1 MRVPS
6 KSSVGVYYP
15 ERVEGG
21 VHDLSGAEQVQDHR
35 DAEVSDQEPE
45 GDVHHLADA
54 AACSGH
60 ESRAEECDFA
70 ASSQLSSCTPGGI
83 AGPPPGRPGPRWVLT
98 AARLRAWGWRTPP
111 VTEQSLPR
119 AMRYRWRD
127 LPFSK

>member
-1 MRVPS
+1 M
-6 KSSVGVYYP
+6 
-15 ERVEGG
+15 
-21 VHDLSGAEQVQDHR
+21 SGAEQVQDNR

-83 AGPPPGRPGPRWVLT
+83 AGPPPGPAGTLLGARSCSAPRPGAGER
-98 AARLRAWGWRTPP
+98 PP
-111 VTEQSLPR
+111 
-119 AMRYRWRD
+119 
-127 LPFSK
+127 

>member
-1 MRVPS
+1 MEVPP

-21 VHDLSGAEQVQDHR
+21 VHDLSGAEQVQHNR

-60 ESRAEECDFA
+60 KGRPEECELA
-70 ASSQLSSCTPGGI
+70 ASSQLCSRTPGGHSRT
-83 AGPPPGRPGPRWVLT
+83 PPGRPGPCWVLA

-111 VTEQSLPR
+111 VIEQSLPR
-119 AMRYRWRD
+119 AMRYRSRD

>member
-60 ESRAEECDFA
+60 ESRAEECEFA
-70 ASSQLSSCTPGGI
+70 ASSQLSSCTPEGI
-83 AGPPPGRPGPRWVLT
+83 AGPPRAGRDPSGCSQLLGSAPGAGERPP
-98 AARLRAWGWRTPP
+98 
-111 VTEQSLPR
+111 
-119 AMRYRWRD
+119 
-127 LPFSK
+127 

>member
-83 AGPPPGRPGPRWVLT
+83 AGPPPGPAGTPLGAHSCSAPCLGLANAPRN
-98 AARLRAWGWRTPP
+98 RAELAEGHAL
-111 VTEQSLPR
+111 SLER
-119 AMRYRWRD
+119 SAF
-127 LPFSK
+127 L

>member
-1 MRVPS
+1 M
-6 KSSVGVYYP
+6 
-15 ERVEGG
+15 
-21 VHDLSGAEQVQDHR
+21 SGAEQVQDHR

-98 AARLRAWGWRTPP
+98 AARLRALGLANAPRNRA
-111 VTEQSLPR
+111 ELAEGHALSLER
-119 AMRYRWRD
+119 SAF
-127 LPFSK
+127 L